1 VEQVFA
7 AGHALRNYKGKCE
20 NIHGHNWRVQVVIE
34 GEQLDGTGLL
44 VDFIDVKDLMG
55 SVIARLDHQFLNEVA
70 PFDVKNPSAEN
81 IAEYFYEQMSTG
93 GGDTVPVRIREVK
106 VWETDIQSATNIAA
120 FGEQGLAPLG
130 GTRGVSPMC
139 TVAPANRSTTA
150 WPS

>member
-1 VEQVFA
+1 MFEVSVEQVFA

-93 GGDTVPVRIREVK
+93 LAATPVPVRIREVK
-106 VWETDIQSATNIAA
+106 IWETDIQSATYRA
-120 FGEQGLAPLG
+120 
-130 GTRGVSPMC
+130 
-139 TVAPANRSTTA
+139 
-150 WPS
+150 

>member
-1 VEQVFA
+1 MFEVSVEQVFA

-20 NIHGHNWRVQVVIE
+20 NIHGHNWRVQVVLE

-81 IAEYFYEQMSTG
+81 IAEYFYQQMSAGLG
-93 GGDTVPVRIREVK
+93 GAPVPVRIREVK
-106 VWETDIQSATNIAA
+106 IWETDIQSASYR
-120 FGEQGLAPLG
+120 P
-130 GTRGVSPMC
+130 
-139 TVAPANRSTTA
+139 
-150 WPS
+150 